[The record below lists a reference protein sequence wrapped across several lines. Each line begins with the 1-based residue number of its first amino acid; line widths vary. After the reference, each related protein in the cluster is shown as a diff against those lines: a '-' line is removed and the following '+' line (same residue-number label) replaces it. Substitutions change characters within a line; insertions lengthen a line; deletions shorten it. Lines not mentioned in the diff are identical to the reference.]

1 MVSYTVGIRQLEK
14 PNLQASQNYFEKR
27 TFLPP
32 ATKLGQGYIFTGV
45 CDSVHRGGRAWL
57 WEGMPGGG
65 GMHGC
70 GVCMVVGGMHGCG
83 RACMV
88 GGGMHGCRGC
98 AWWQGGVC
106 VWDTTRYGQ

>member
-45 CDSVHRGGRAWL
+45 CDSVHRGGHVWL
-57 WEGMPGGG
+57 WEGMHGGG
-65 GMHGC
+65 ACMDVRCAWLWGA
-70 GVCMVVGGMHGCG
+70 CMVVGGHAWWGG
-83 RACMV
+83 ACMV
-88 GGGMHGCRGC
+88 AGGVCGGR
-98 AWWQGGVC
+98 GGVC